1 MTIAPSF
8 DTSLIKPQTK
18 LNDTD
23 LRFFYGNNVIVRP
36 DHTPSEILEAIDC
49 NFEVVTSKVH
59 HTFEDADGNPLM
71 NGPNGPIVIQDN
83 NLRGWFRSDNFK
95 KLATHGNVRKPT
107 NPAAF
112 IEFMQKFT
120 LASEK
125 EISLDLVGTF
135 DHGATFYMVSKLTE
149 GFDKKALMT
158 EHAGTEFGIQDN
170 VAKEDRTVHY
180 LVLTD
185 YYRDQLAPKA
195 VIFSQELACA
205 NGMVRKVTDKEVRLS
220 HDRVNNYGDV
230 APVLQRAFGESRA
243 YDLTKDRMRH
253 TMLSIENG
261 ISAINNF
268 CAGRKDGEKLAKQL
282 IEIYDP
288 ANGKLIGGDLEG
300 RNERY
305 GISTQWRLV
314 NAVTQHATHSRN
326 RKTSGST
333 LRSQIDGARAALI
346 QQFQAAM
353 PELVNA

>member
-49 NFEVVTSKVH
+49 NFEVITSKVH

-71 NGPNGPIVIQDN
+71 NGPNGPIMIQDN
-83 NLRGWFRSDNFK
+83 NLRGWFRNDNFK
-95 KLATHGNVRKPT
+95 KLATHGNKRTPT
-107 NPAAF
+107 NPGAY

-120 LASEK
+120 MASDK
-125 EISLDLVGTF
+125 EISLDLFGTF
-135 DHGATFYMVSKLTE
+135 DHGSTFYMVSKLTE

-158 EHAGTEFGIQDN
+158 EHAGTEFGIQDI

-230 APVLQRAFGESRA
+230 APVLQRAFEESRA
-243 YDLTKDRMRH
+243 YDLSKDRKRH

-261 ISAINNF
+261 ISAIKNF
-268 CAGRKDGEKLAKQL
+268 CSGRKDGEKLAKQL

-305 GISTQWRLV
+305 GVSTVWRLES
-314 NAVTQHATHSRN
+314 AVTQHATHSRN

-346 QQFQAAM
+346 QQFQASL
-353 PELVNA
+353 PELVNV

>member
-95 KLATHGNVRKPT
+95 KLATHGNKRKPT
-107 NPAAF
+107 NPGAY

-120 LASEK
+120 MASEK
-125 EISLDLVGTF
+125 EISLDLFGTF
-135 DHGATFYMVSKLTE
+135 DHGSTFYMVSKLTE

-158 EHAGTEFGIQDN
+158 EHAGTEFGIQDI

-205 NGMVRKVTDKEVRLS
+205 NGMVRKVTDKQVSLS

-230 APVLQRAFGESRA
+230 APVLQRAFEESRA